1 MKKYFILI
9 LSLFSA
15 CSNENKK
22 NLQFTGN
29 VEAVEVL
36 ISAKVNGEIISINVE
51 EGDKISKGDTLAIID
66 KTEYELQYQQSVAAE
81 RAAEAQYL
89 MLLRGSRKEDIIQ
102 GEENLKL
109 AEANL
114 LNAKEDYKRV
124 ENLFNTGSV
133 SSKQLDDVRTKYE
146 IAQAQYNSAYQFL
159 QKLKTGA
166 REEEITAAKARY
178 EQASAQTKLL
188 KKKISDCIITSP
200 IDGFV
205 TKRIIE
211 KGELVNYGT
220 PIVRISNL
228 EEIYIMIYVPETK
241 LPLIQLGNSAEVRVD
256 AFPDKRFMGEIIYIS
271 PEAEFTPKNIQ
282 TKEERVKL
290 VFGVKIKVQNY
301 EHFLKS
307 GIPADVTIVTR

>member
-15 CSNENKK
+15 CSNENK

-36 ISAKVNGEIISINVE
+36 ISAKVNGEIISIIVE

-159 QKLKTGA
+159 QKLRTGA

-205 TKRIIE
+205 TKRIVE

-241 LPLIQLGNSAEVRVD
+241 LPLIQLGNSAEVKVD